1 MKKFQNIYIENEA
14 IDYPLTKSL
23 IEKHPESSVVWINNY
38 KDVFNR
44 KNQDYC
50 LQKKHQNLILAKKYK
65 EFLHPGSGLCQDF
78 DIKNFYW
85 SSCVMNCVCNCEY
98 CFLKGMYPSANLVI
112 FVNLDDYF
120 KNVGE
125 QDKYICISYDTD
137 LFPLEDE
144 IGYINKWMEFARNN
158 KNITLEVRTKCK
170 NLDVWNYEPTDNVIF
185 AFSLSPENIIS
196 EYEHST
202 SNLSA
207 RLENIQVAQ
216 SKGFVT
222 RLCFDPIIYCKDWQ
236 NQYSKL
242 IESTIQNIDISA
254 VRDISIGSFRIS
266 QSYLKNMRN
275 CDNKSKIVNFPF
287 KNIDG
292 TYQYPKD
299 LQTKMEQYLYNKLSN
314 YFNKQRIFLWK

>member
-1 MKKFQNIYIENEA
+1 MK
-14 IDYPLTKSL
+14 
-23 IEKHPESSVVWINNY
+23 
-38 KDVFNR
+38 
-44 KNQDYC
+44 
-50 LQKKHQNLILAKKYK
+50 
-65 EFLHPGSGLCQDF
+65 
-78 DIKNFYW
+78 
-85 SSCVMNCVCNCEY
+85 
-98 CFLKGMYPSANLVI
+98 
-112 FVNLDDYF
+112 
-120 KNVGE
+120 
-125 QDKYICISYDTD
+125 
-137 LFPLEDE
+137 
-144 IGYINKWMEFARNN
+144 FAREN

-170 NLDVWNYEPTDNVIF
+170 NLDVWNYETADNIIF

-242 IESTIQNIDISA
+242 IETTIKNIDINA

-266 QSYLKNMRN
+266 QTYLKNMRD

-299 LQTKMEQYLYNKLSN
+299 LQTEMEQYLYDKLSN
-314 YFNKQRIFLWK
+314 YFDKQRIFLWK